1 MGLARFAPG
10 STPAISLCELNACS
24 NFRLMDILPAMHR
37 TWTTTILAL
46 ILAISGVSH
55 AKDAA
60 ARIRK
65 AVEKSTLNQP
75 GTKPFHMKA
84 VVAPTKASERAS
96 NRTGTVEIWWAAPD
110 RWRRELH
117 SPEFQQI
124 EIVNGAREWQ
134 KNEGDYFP
142 EWLREVA
149 VALIDPV
156 PSLDTVLAQVD
167 SGEEKK
173 LMGMSHFSW
182 MMMSS
187 NGSVEKAM
195 GGALAIDDKTGLLL
209 YGGGFG
215 WGGEFKEPK
224 NFHGRMVAQTVRSG
238 SSPEVTAQ
246 VTVLDDLKDPAPDL
260 FDAAKAENDV
270 QLLKTLTVDEPT
282 LRKNLLPAGAPA
294 WPPLPDGP
302 REGVLT
308 TAVTVD
314 RAGKVREIDT
324 IVSDNPAIADAA
336 REFIRSMHFQPYVDN
351 GVPVQVVSRITLP
364 FKVDRPAGVEVLES
378 ARFYFDGGRK
388 LSFPAAGT
396 GPPYVLE
403 ASFQAR
409 TKGGTL
415 ETGKYVDSWKSETE
429 WRREATIGSSRCI
442 RSRHGDDRYQ
452 LVEGPDEWLVRLA
465 LRVMEPIPAMD
476 TFVESDWKMKRDTIT
491 GEKTIRVLTGYESP
505 EGKLDPDHAR
515 GYWFDESGKLVRTYF
530 LGMEMNR
537 SKFEDY
543 NGIAIPREI
552 EVLSKGDL
560 GMLIEVQKIVPAGE
574 LPDSEFIV
582 SGHKWNRAFTDEVR

>member
-1 MGLARFAPG
+1 MY
-10 STPAISLCELNACS
+10 
-24 NFRLMDILPAMHR
+24 ILPAMHR
-37 TWTTTILAL
+37 TWTTTILTL
-46 ILAISGVSH
+46 ILTISGVSH
-55 AKDAA
+55 AKDAT

-65 AVEKSTLNQP
+65 AVERSTLNQI

-84 VVAPTKASERAS
+84 MLAPTKASERAA

-110 RWRRELH
+110 LWRRELH

-134 KNEGDYFP
+134 KNDGDYFP

-156 PSLDTVLAQVD
+156 PSLDKVLAQVD

-187 NGSVEKAM
+187 NGSVEKGM

-246 VTVLDDLKDPAPDL
+246 VTLLDDLKDPSPDL
-260 FDAAKAENDV
+260 FDAAKAGGDA
-270 QLLKTLTVDEPT
+270 QLLKTVLVDELTV
-282 LRKNLLPAGAPA
+282 RKKLLPADPPA

-314 RAGKVREIDT
+314 RAGKVREVGT

-336 REFIRSMHFQPYVDN
+336 REFIASMHFQPYVDN
-351 GVPVQVVSRITLP
+351 GVPVQVVSRITMP
-364 FKVDRPAGVEVLES
+364 FKVNRPAGVEVLES
-378 ARFYFDGGRK
+378 ARFYFERGRK

-396 GPPYVLE
+396 GTPYVLE

-415 ETGKYVDSWKSETE
+415 ETGKYVDSWKSDTE

-442 RSRHGDDRYQ
+442 RSRHGGDRYQ

-476 TFVESDWKMKRDTIT
+476 TFIESDWKIKRDMT
-491 GEKTIRVLTGYESP
+491 GGAKTIRVLTGYEGP
-505 EGKLDPDHAR
+505 EGKLDGEHSR
-515 GYWFDESGKLVRTYF
+515 GYWFDESGKLVKTYF
-530 LGMEMNR
+530 LGMETHR
-537 SKFEDY
+537 SKFEDFS
-543 NGIAIPREI
+543 GAEIPHEI
-552 EVLSKGDL
+552 EVLTNGDL

-574 LPDSEFIV
+574 LPNTDFVV
-582 SGHKWNRAFTDEVR
+582 SGHKWSRAFTDEVR